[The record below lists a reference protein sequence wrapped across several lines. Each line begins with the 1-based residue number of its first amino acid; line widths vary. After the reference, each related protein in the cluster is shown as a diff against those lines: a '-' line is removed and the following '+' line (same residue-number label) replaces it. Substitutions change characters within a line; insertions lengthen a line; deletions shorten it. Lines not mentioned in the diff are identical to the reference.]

1 MTITYKNIEICV
13 IDHDMSVL
21 VGIKPIFN
29 DYKVTVF
36 AYENRFVLEPKNQE
50 LNKITINKIQK
61 ARKRMNQGQYL
72 TEEKVRKRLN
82 L

>member
-36 AYENRFVLEPKNQE
+36 AYENRFVLEPK
-50 LNKITINKIQK
+50 KSRIK
-61 ARKRMNQGQYL
+61 
-72 TEEKVRKRLN
+72 
-82 L
+82 